1 MANINIINL
10 SGGKD
15 STALLLLA
23 IQLGAENL
31 TPVFCDTGHEHLD
44 TYNYIDY
51 LERALGV
58 SVWRVKADF
67 SRQIE
72 HKRQVVQTKWIADGI
87 SLVTVARALEVLHPT
102 GNPFLD
108 MCLWKGRFPSTKFR
122 FCTSELKA
130 LPILNQ
136 VILPTL
142 SAGNTITQ
150 WIGVRGEE
158 SAARAD
164 LPEAEWDDPGLWIYR
179 PLHSWSAQEVFDF
192 HAKHNIRPNP
202 LYTQGMSRVGC
213 MPCIM
218 TQKDELFEIA
228 TRFPA
233 EIDRVREWE
242 SIVRQASRG
251 GDSTLFPTA
260 NNRSEGGID
269 SEVRW
274 SKTARG
280 GRQMSLDKY
289 LAATEEP
296 QCSSAYGLCE

>member
-1 MANINIINL
+1 
-10 SGGKD
+10 
-15 STALLLLA
+15 
-23 IQLGAENL
+23 
-31 TPVFCDTGHEHLD
+31 
-44 TYNYIDY
+44 
-51 LERALGV
+51 
-58 SVWRVKADF
+58 
-67 SRQIE
+67 
-72 HKRQVVQTKWIADGI
+72 
-87 SLVTVARALEVLHPT
+87 
-102 GNPFLD
+102 
-108 MCLWKGRFPSTKFR
+108 
-122 FCTSELKA
+122 
-130 LPILNQ
+130 
-136 VILPTL
+136 
-142 SAGNTITQ
+142 
-150 WIGVRGEE
+150 
-158 SAARAD
+158 
-164 LPEAEWDDPGLWIYR
+164 
-179 PLHSWSAQEVFDF
+179 
-192 HAKHNIRPNP
+192 
-202 LYTQGMSRVGC
+202 
-213 MPCIM
+213 M